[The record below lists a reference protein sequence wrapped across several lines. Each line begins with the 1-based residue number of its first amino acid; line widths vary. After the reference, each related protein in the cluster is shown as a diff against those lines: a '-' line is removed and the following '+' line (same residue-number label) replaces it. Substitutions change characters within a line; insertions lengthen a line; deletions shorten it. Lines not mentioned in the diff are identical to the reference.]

1 MSNLSKR
8 SIRPRAN
15 TVNPPAKKSLAF
27 VWPAS
32 ASVTPLCAA
41 DCPRA
46 SPVRRVVSE
55 CLQERE
61 QRIGGLAAARAHGSE
76 RACDLAGVRA
86 AFVRWLGACG
96 VRGEEP
102 ASALV
107 GLADRI
113 ATDVS
118 QCAAAETGSATTRGR
133 RCRKMLNPAV
143 GPRLMRR
150 SERQRAEPDGSR
162 LDVESAMN
170 ARGCYGEAMGT
181 SSCQC

>member
-118 QCAAAETGSATTRGR
+118 QCAAAETGARP
-133 RCRKMLNPAV
+133 PAV
-143 GPRLMRR
+143 GA
-150 SERQRAEPDGSR
+150 AEKCSTQQLGRDLCVGQSGS
-162 LDVESAMN
+162 VPSPT
-170 ARGCYGEAMGT
+170 ARGWT
-181 SSCQC
+181 LNPR